1 MAFGPAVFA
10 AVEYLFPKALTPK
23 WLSALSERM
32 YIPVIGRMVRDANH
46 AYEALKLHMGE
57 LVSLSRAW
65 VVEGKVSNMDAA
77 LLRNLVEA
85 NMEDEDAAANSYKNL
100 TDDELFS
107 NTFVCHILI
116 CIRISSTQDLVVSS
130 GRAWYACY
138 LLHIQ
143 TALTPDQKR
152 VLTRWRSRSHIWL
165 YILTYNRKYTTKR
178 SCCGLTVL
186 LKLRPLR

>member
-1 MAFGPAVFA
+1 V
-10 AVEYLFPKALTPK
+10 
-23 WLSALSERM
+23 
-32 YIPVIGRMVRDANH
+32 YIPVIGRIVRDTNH
-46 AYEALKLHMGE
+46 AYEALKLHMVE

-65 VVEGKVSNMDAA
+65 VVKGKVSNMDAG

-85 NMEDEDAAANSYKNL
+85 NMATQEDEGAAPAPYKSL

-165 YILTYNRKYTTKR
+165 YILTYNRKYTTKC